1 MRRRCMPSEWP
12 RQTVSA
18 VVQIKSAMA
27 SHVTHTGPA
36 ISPAAVMADIQIDFD
51 GFHRT
56 VPTSASVV
64 SSSNMRGDRNVL
76 SDLASAASTGSGASG
91 QGLCQ
96 ATGIDVIQIRSGNK

>member
-1 MRRRCMPSEWP
+1 MRRRCMRSEWQ

-36 ISPAAVMADIQIDFD
+36 ISQPPVMADIQIDFD

-56 VPTSASVV
+56 TPTVASVV
-64 SSSNMRGDRNVL
+64 SSSNMRGDRNVP

-91 QGLCQ
+91 PGLCE
-96 ATGIDVIQIRSGNK
+96 ATEIDVIKIRSGN